1 MFKRGD
7 RIELE
12 ITDFAF
18 GGKGISKIDTDA
30 QRTMVFVPN
39 TFPGQK
45 VKVAI
50 SAKKK
55 KHYEAKL
62 LDKDGNLIEGPFN
75 DSGERTVTV
84 YGG

>member
-39 TFPGQK
+39 TFPGQ
-45 VKVAI
+45 
-50 SAKKK
+50 
-55 KHYEAKL
+55 
-62 LDKDGNLIEGPFN
+62 
-75 DSGERTVTV
+75 
-84 YGG
+84 